1 MSEPTKKIVGTAT
14 KNADEARA
22 GLKAKTG
29 TGGSEK
35 GSKGGSPKTFI
46 IVMAIIGVIAVVI
59 MWKLMSPSTNEST
72 KQEISEVQPESVD
85 NVGKG
90 ILKTEP
96 SYDQP
101 AQQTAG
107 FAPDTN
113 FVVDESIVFK
123 DQVSNQYMIMYKEK
137 AYEITSDLGQQAV
150 AFYKTQNI
158 DALFLLKRL
167 QEREANGNV
176 ANVNNTGTPNAGVED
191 PVIVAQKQ
199 AAQNNSI
206 LQAQNQELE
215 GLVKLQDETINQL
228 KQSIKA
234 VTAQNKATSVKN
246 TNSVDQSPIPKG
258 AKPIKAFAVVG
269 DIAWI
274 ETVDKKQVQVS
285 VGDQLPGGLKVYNIN
300 SEKSIV
306 WAK

>member
-1 MSEPTKKIVGTAT
+1 MSEPTKKTVGTAAKT
-14 KNADEARA
+14 ADEARA

-29 TGGSEK
+29 TGGAAK

-46 IVMAIIGVIAVVI
+46 IVMAIIGVITVVI
-59 MWKLMSPSTNEST
+59 MWKLMSPSTKEST

-85 NVGKG
+85 NVSKG
-90 ILKTEP
+90 ILQTEP
-96 SYDQP
+96 SYDQS
-101 AQQTAG
+101 AQQPAA
-107 FAPDTN
+107 FAQDTN

-167 QEREANGNV
+167 QEREASGNV
-176 ANVNNTGTPNAGVED
+176 TNVNNTGAPNAGVED
-191 PVIVAQKQ
+191 PVIAAQTK

-234 VTAQNKATSVKN
+234 ATAQNKAASVKS
-246 TNSVDQSPIPKG
+246 TSGVDQSPIPKG

-300 SEKSIV
+300 SAKSIV

>member
-1 MSEPTKKIVGTAT
+1 
-14 KNADEARA
+14 
-22 GLKAKTG
+22 
-29 TGGSEK
+29 
-35 GSKGGSPKTFI
+35 
-46 IVMAIIGVIAVVI
+46 
-59 MWKLMSPSTNEST
+59 MSPSTKEST

-85 NVGKG
+85 NVSKG
-90 ILKTEP
+90 ILQTEP
-96 SYDQP
+96 SYDQS
-101 AQQTAG
+101 AQQPAA
-107 FAPDTN
+107 FAQDTN

-167 QEREANGNV
+167 QEREASGNV
-176 ANVNNTGTPNAGVED
+176 TNVNNTGAPNAGVED
-191 PVIVAQKQ
+191 PVIAAQTK

-234 VTAQNKATSVKN
+234 ATAQNKAASVKS
-246 TNSVDQSPIPKG
+246 TSGVDQSPIPKG

-300 SEKSIV
+300 SAKSIV